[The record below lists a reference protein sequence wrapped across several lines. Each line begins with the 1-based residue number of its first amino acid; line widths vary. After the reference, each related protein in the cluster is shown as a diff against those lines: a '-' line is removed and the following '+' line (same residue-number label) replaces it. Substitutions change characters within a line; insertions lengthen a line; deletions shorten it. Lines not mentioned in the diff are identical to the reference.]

1 MALSRD
7 GIGYLIES
15 LENLQI
21 EARRHADDFAGLEK
35 FCLFVGYPKSGHSLV
50 GALLDAHPDM
60 VIAHELDALRVLRT
74 GLSKELL
81 FGLLL
86 EMSAAFKAEDHGWNG
101 FKYTVPNQWQGR
113 FRELKVIGDKKGGGT
128 SRLLLQYPKLLDR
141 LYATLDMPIRFIH
154 VTRHP
159 ANNIASIS
167 REFQVSHEDA
177 MALYFSMADSVAQL
191 KNRLHAAELYEI
203 RYESFTQKPA
213 FYLKEICEFLGQ
225 PAEPGYLEACA
236 GIVKPNPQ
244 GDSKPAA
251 IPEALRAEIASR
263 SERYDFLAGYDW

>member
-7 GIGYLIES
+7 GITYLIES
-15 LENLQI
+15 LEALQI
-21 EARRHADDFAGLEK
+21 QARRHADDFGGLDA

-74 GLSKELL
+74 GLGKELL
-81 FGLLL
+81 FSLLL
-86 EMSAAFKAEDHGWNG
+86 EMSAAFKVEDHGWNG

-159 ANNIASIS
+159 VNNIASIS

-177 MALYFSMADSVAQL
+177 MALYFSMAESVAQL
-191 KNRLHAAELYEI
+191 QTRLHAAELYEI

-213 FYLKEICEFLGQ
+213 FYLKEICQFLGQ
-225 PAEPGYLEACA
+225 SADPGYLEACA
-236 GIVKPNPQ
+236 GIVKPNPR
-244 GDSKPAA
+244 GDSKPIP
-251 IPEALRAEIASR
+251 IPEVLRSEIARR
-263 SERYDFLAGYDW
+263 SERFEFLAGYEW